1 MTIEKSEV
9 LDRLNFEAFYRGEL
23 EGVEKATGD
32 ELKAPCPF
40 HHDENP
46 SFYFNKVSGRYY
58 CHGCSAKGDVFNFV
72 QERRGVSFQ
81 EALTELAH
89 HVGLNGNGNGSG
101 QKKEQARAVDENIKA
116 QYDYFYEDGTP
127 AFSVFRFE
135 EEGRNKTFRQW
146 HYDYQAGQWIQ
157 NVQGVR
163 LVPYN
168 LAEVI
173 EAKTIFIVEGEKD
186 VLRLKDLG
194 LVATCNPMGSGKW
207 RDEYGQFLKGKK
219 VIIIP
224 DNDRPGR
231 EHAEDVKAKIKPFV
245 DSVRLVELPGL
256 PPKGDVSDW
265 IDAGGTIDQLR
276 EIVSKV
282 PEETKP
288 KGPWDSPVSIKR
300 MATTT
305 PPPFP
310 WFAKQRMPQGRG
322 LLLTGIGGSSKTTLL
337 KQMAIGAVLGRVAWE
352 WEIVKTGKAVLI
364 LTEDTADDVHDSI
377 YNMTKALSCTDA
389 EIDLLDRN
397 LVIFPTAGHDTLLLA
412 KDDKGVLKKTDL
424 FNSFVQKVLD
434 LGDVAFVGFDP
445 ALSLSEGDELKQD
458 EQRKLGK
465 MVDDMAVQTGAT
477 CVLVSHST
485 KASNNSAEI
494 GSHNS
499 RGGGAIT
506 DAVRG
511 EFALRTMTADEAKK
525 AGVTDIEER
534 KRLVQFVATKGNRLP
549 PAAFVPIWF
558 RRGDSGVLSQ
568 VEVSMDKSEVGTR
581 EMKALEILKAMSVSS
596 YPSLTEWRD
605 KCAEEGLV
613 FGPNEDAV
621 AQCMKRIMKK
631 LKELGLIKPGVG
643 RGIWIPCDDDFGE
656 A

>member
-1 MTIEKSEV
+1 LTIEKSEV

-72 QERRGVSFQ
+72 QERRGVTFQ

-89 HVGLNGNGNGSG
+89 HVGLNGNGSG

-168 LAEVI
+168 LQAVI
-173 EAKTIFIVEGEKD
+173 EAKTVFIVEGEKD

-194 LVATCNPMGSGKW
+194 LVATTNPMGSGKW
-207 RDEYGQFLKGKK
+207 KDEYGQFLKGKK
-219 VIIIP
+219 AIILA

-265 IDAGGTIDQLR
+265 LDAGGTIDQLR
-276 EIVSKV
+276 EIVAKV

-300 MATTT
+300 MATTA

-377 YNMTKALSCTDA
+377 FNMCKALNCTDA
-389 EIDLLDRN
+389 EIDLLDQN
-397 LVIFPTAGHDTLLLA
+397 LVIFPLAGHDTLLLA
-412 KDDKGVLKKTDL
+412 KDDKGVLQKTDL
-424 FNSFVQKVLD
+424 FTAFVQKVLD

-465 MVDDMAVQTGAT
+465 MVDDMAVKTGAT
-477 CVLVSHST
+477 CILVSHST
-485 KASNNSAEI
+485 KASNSVDEI

-511 EFALRTMTADEAKK
+511 EFALRTMTAKEAQK
-525 AGVTDIEER
+525 AGIEDVEER

-568 VEVSMDKSEVGTR
+568 VEVSMDKNAPSSK
-581 EMKALEILKAMSVSS
+581 EMKFLDVLKDLSRTSCA
-596 YPSLTEWRD
+596 TIEEWR
-605 KCAEEGLV
+605 
-613 FGPNEDAV
+613 
-621 AQCMKRIMKK
+621 
-631 LKELGLIKPGVG
+631 LKTIELGLLPGTSEDASKKAIQRIANKLRSAGFVEKGIGKGVWKPT
-643 RGIWIPCDDDFGE
+643 DFDE
-656 A
+656 